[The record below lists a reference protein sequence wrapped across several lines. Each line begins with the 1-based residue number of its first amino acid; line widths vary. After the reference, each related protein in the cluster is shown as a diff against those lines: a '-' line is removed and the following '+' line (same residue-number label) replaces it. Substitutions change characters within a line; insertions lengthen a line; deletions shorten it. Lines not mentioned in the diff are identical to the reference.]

1 MSAENVEIV
10 RSIYRAWEE
19 GSPLDSGLIA
29 QDIEWVNAKE
39 AIEPGTRK
47 GSQAFDDAAGKVT
60 STFADARIEFER
72 FIDAGEEEVL
82 VIGTL
87 RGVGQGSGIDV
98 ERRQGYLWTIRDGK
112 AVRFQWFNDPSEA
125 LEAAGLG
132 GDAGA

>member
-10 RSIYRAWEE
+10 REIYRAWEE

-29 QDIEWVNAKE
+29 EDIEWVNAKE

-47 GSQAFDDAAGKVT
+47 GADAFGHAAGRVT
-60 STFADARIEFER
+60 STFADARVEFER
-72 FIDAGEEEVL
+72 FIDAGEEAVL

-132 GDAGA
+132 DQA